1 MGRVTTFEHRKEHS
15 VLTRSA
21 EIFAVHPA
29 GLCAY
34 GTRVVQCMANGV
46 LTVTSRLFTCHF
58 HTHYVRITD
67 MLSRLWNLLLYVCF
81 LICSFTGHV
90 SYGERSNKFAFTPMV
105 NMQF

>member
-1 MGRVTTFEHRKEHS
+1 MGRVTTFEHREEHG

-21 EIFAVHPA
+21 EIFTVHPG

-34 GTRVVQCMANGV
+34 GTTVVECMANGV
-46 LTVTSRLFTCHF
+46 LTVTSRLCTCHF

-67 MLSRLWNLLLYVCF
+67 VLSRVWNFCMCVV

-90 SYGERSNKFAFTPMV
+90 SYRERSNKFTVTP
-105 NMQF
+105 NG